1 MRTKSLIFSIFTILL
16 FALGLLITVIFNM
29 VPDTTPVLVMFY
41 ASLFFSVFGLIFFT
55 FYLVQYK
62 QSETLPPWS
71 RTVAALRWSFLTSL
85 AAVILLMLK
94 SVDLLN
100 AATLA
105 IIIVA
110 TFMGEVL
117 LRRKFT
123 WND

>member
-29 VPDTTPVLVMFY
+29 TPDTTTVLVMFY

-71 RTVAALRWSFLTSL
+71 RTVAALRWAFLTSL
-85 AAVILLMLK
+85 TAVIILMLK

-110 TFMGEVL
+110 TFTGEVL